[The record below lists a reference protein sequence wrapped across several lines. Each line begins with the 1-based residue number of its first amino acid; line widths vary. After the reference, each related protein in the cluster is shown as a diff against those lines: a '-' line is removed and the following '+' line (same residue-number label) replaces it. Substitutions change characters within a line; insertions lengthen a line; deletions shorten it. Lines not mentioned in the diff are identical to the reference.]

1 MIGVHRCEQRKNSHL
16 LRVKHGKK
24 LKKTCMHKQP
34 VDKHRPNRLNTGT
47 AATDEEINSAF
58 MFYEKLFRAPPS
70 GSRKLLSLARSKTT
84 GIFGRGYI
92 SFFVYISLPVFPHEE
107 VDIGDVLLYLMSLEQ
122 VCRNGRAAG

>member
-1 MIGVHRCEQRKNSHL
+1 MIGVHRCEQRKNSRL
-16 LRVKHGKK
+16 LRVTHGKK

-34 VDKHRPNRLNTGT
+34 VDKHRPNLLNTGT
-47 AATDEEINSAF
+47 AATEEEINSAF

-70 GSRKLLSLARSKTT
+70 GSPEGFIARSKTT

-92 SFFVYISLPVFPHEE
+92 SFFVYISLQVFPHEE